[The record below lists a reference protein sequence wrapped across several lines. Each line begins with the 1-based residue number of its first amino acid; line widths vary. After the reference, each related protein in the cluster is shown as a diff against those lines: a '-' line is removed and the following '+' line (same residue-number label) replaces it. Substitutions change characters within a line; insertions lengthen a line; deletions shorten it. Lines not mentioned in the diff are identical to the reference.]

1 MAKKR
6 RANSAAARGTAV
18 SITAG
23 AVGILLAVWL
33 VYGTVTIDPFRWGV
47 FVEELILA
55 FCVLFALRLLC
66 VVRLPDWIS
75 IVCIVLIPAG
85 YFLYAQFALTGG
97 TASPERSACL
107 AASAAFALCTAREL
121 DAKPDGTLLAALLA
135 AACLPVLA
143 GGGTTFLTEL
153 MRALLMAGVFMAVLA
168 VRQKSSLY
176 LYFAAL
182 GFALGGAA
190 NLYAAF
196 TGAGAGLGAVLFA
209 PKNSVA
215 AGCLPRCSRW
225 CCRLLSGLLRRMFLC
240 CRSRFIWKVQSLC
253 RNMRK
258 LCSRI
263 CCARSILGCC
273 CSPSACF
280 FHREDAVV
288 PVLFSVA
295 GGMLMSFFPFLNA
308 PDVWLRALPLC
319 VLAGVGTAK
328 TARGKGDD
336 PPSCIVKRE
345 RIYLR

>member
-209 PKNSVA
+209 PKKQRGGWVLAAVLSVVLPVAVWLA
-215 AGCLPRCSRW
+215 AAHVFMLPESFYLEGAILVPEYAQIVRPH
-225 CCRLLSGLLRRMFLC
+225 LLRALDLGLLLLAIRL
-240 CRSRFIWKVQSLC
+240 
-253 RNMRK
+253 
-258 LCSRI
+258 
-263 CCARSILGCC
+263 
-273 CSPSACF
+273 F

-328 TARGKGDD
+328 TARGKG
-336 PPSCIVKRE
+336 R
-345 RIYLR
+345 